1 MNLTTVNITPITS
14 SPTVADS
21 CHGMPVSSSSASA
34 PPEMC
39 PGQM

>member
-1 MNLTTVNITPITS
+1 MKVTTVNMIPMTISPIL
-14 SPTVADS
+14 AES

>member
-1 MNLTTVNITPITS
+1 MNVTTVNITPITS
-14 SPTVADS
+14 RPIVAET
-21 CHGMPVSSSSASA
+21 CQLMPVISSSASA

>member
-1 MNLTTVNITPITS
+1 MYVTTVNMIPMMI
-14 SPTVADS
+14 SPTEADS
-21 CHGMPVSSSSASA
+21 CHGMPVRFSSASA

>member
-1 MNLTTVNITPITS
+1 MNVTTVNMIPMMI
-14 SPTVADS
+14 SPSVAES
-21 CHGMPVSSSSASA
+21 CHGMPVISSSASA